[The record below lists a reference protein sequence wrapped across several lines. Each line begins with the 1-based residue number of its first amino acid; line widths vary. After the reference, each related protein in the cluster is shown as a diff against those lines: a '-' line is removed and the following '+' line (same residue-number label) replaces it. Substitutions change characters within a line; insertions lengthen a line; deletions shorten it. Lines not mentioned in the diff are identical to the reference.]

1 VKQPPQEDLIGYV
14 LGALDAQEQR
24 DLQKEIDLNP
34 ALEDQLMDIKSSLLP
49 LDCLDTAG
57 PTPGLARRTCEMVAG
72 YQPGSTLLNAV
83 EPSLSSLDDC
93 LDDFS
98 QSESANSDSTVRLKE
113 SSQQQRNM
121 MRPSTWS
128 IPDLT
133 VAVALMAIVAGILLP
148 TISYARHN
156 SRIYACQGNMQ
167 QLGMAFLKYS
177 DVNGGKFVEIPR
189 CGPLAVSG
197 SFAPMLKECGF
208 LEDSTLACAGV
219 SSEVP
224 VVVPSVQ
231 AVMNAT
237 GEQLCY
243 YQKTMAGHYG
253 YTMGY
258 HENDRY
264 HSPTSQGRTHVVLLA
279 DMPALNG
286 RSSQNHGGTGQNC
299 LFEDG
304 RYEFVKGD
312 SYGEDAIFVNDRNMV
327 APGCRAG
334 DNVIAP
340 SHLSLAVT
348 KIEPLK

>member
-1 VKQPPQEDLIGYV
+1 MKQPPQEDLLGYV

-24 DLQKEIDLNP
+24 DLQNEIDLNP

-57 PTPGLARRTCEMVAG
+57 PRPGLARRTCEMVAG
-72 YQPGSTLLNAV
+72 YQPGSTLLNSV
-83 EPSLSSLDDC
+83 DPN
-93 LDDFS
+93 
-98 QSESANSDSTVRLKE
+98 SANSIDDCFNDFSNSDSSANFKE
-113 SSQQQRNM
+113 SRQLQRTM

-128 IPDLT
+128 IPDLM
-133 VAVALMAIVAGILLP
+133 VAVASMAIIAGILLP

-156 SRIYACQGNMQ
+156 SRIYACQDNMQ

-177 DVNGGKFVEIPR
+177 DVNCGKFVEIPR

-197 SFAPMLKECGF
+197 SFAPMLMECGF
-208 LEDSTLACAGV
+208 LDDDSVFACAGV
-219 SSEVP
+219 RNEAP
-224 VVVPSVQ
+224 VVVPSIE
-231 AVMNAT
+231 AVMNAS

-243 YQKTMAGHYG
+243 YQKTMGGHYG

-258 HENDRY
+258 HDNDRY
-264 HSPTSQGRTHVVLLA
+264 CSPTSQGRTNVVLLA

-286 RSSQNHGGTGQNC
+286 RGSQNHGGSGQNC

-304 RYEFVKGD
+304 HCGFVKGD
-312 SYGEDAIFVNDRNMV
+312 SFGEDAIFVNDRNMV